1 MDKRRVAA
9 AAVLGARI
17 GYGAALIFAPE
28 RVAGRWLG
36 RAVTRDPTQV
46 ALRALGAREI
56 ALHAGALGGVL
67 RGSPVRAWLAASVAG
82 DVADIVSTAA
92 GRSGLPKGAATATLA
107 VGGGSALTTVL
118 VGAALGAQRTRA
130 EQ

>member
-1 MDKRRVAA
+1 MDKRRGAA
-9 AAVLGARI
+9 AAVLGIRI

-36 RAVTRDPTQV
+36 RAATRAPTQV

-56 ALHAGALGGVL
+56 ALHAGALRGLL
-67 RGSPVRAWLAASVAG
+67 RGAPVRAWLAASVAG
-82 DVADIVSTAA
+82 DVADILSTAA
-92 GRSGLPKGAATATLA
+92 GRRELPDGAATATLA

-118 VGAALGAQRTRA
+118 VAVALGAQRSA
-130 EQ
+130 GE